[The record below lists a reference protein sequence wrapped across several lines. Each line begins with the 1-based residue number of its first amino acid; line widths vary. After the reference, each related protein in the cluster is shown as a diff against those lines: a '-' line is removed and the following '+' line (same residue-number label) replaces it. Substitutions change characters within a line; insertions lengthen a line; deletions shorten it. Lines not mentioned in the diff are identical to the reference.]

1 MKMEEIMRLIEMLAK
16 SNGFYSRL
24 LNQIAELP
32 EHVYNELKKEWE
44 EQNFKDDI
52 EFILWLEG

>member
-1 MKMEEIMRLIEMLAK
+1 MKMDEIMRLIEMLAK

>member
-1 MKMEEIMRLIEMLAK
+1 MKMEEIMKLIEMLAK

-24 LNQIAELP
+24 LNEIAELP
-32 EHVYNELKKEWE
+32 EHVYNELKEEWE

>member
-1 MKMEEIMRLIEMLAK
+1 MKMEEIMKLIEMLAK
-16 SNGFYSRL
+16 SNGFYGRL